1 MTDLSGKRVA
11 MLVEDEFEDLE
22 LTGPLEALRAAG
34 AVVTLVGP
42 AQGATYRGK
51 RGEAVVTSDL
61 AAGAARMK
69 DFDALVIPGGHA
81 PDKMRMR
88 HAMVDLA
95 RDAME
100 AGKPVAAIC
109 HGPQLLI
116 SANAVR
122 GRTLTCWPSIA
133 IDVKNAGGLYVD
145 KPVVEDGNL
154 ITSRKPDDVPAFSEA
169 IIRALSRVPAL
180 RLHQRSGILGVP
192 IVSFVVQTL
201 GRRRGGHLLGPA
213 APQPRVGGRELDAV
227 QQDHRLD
234 VDPHQEHDDRRDRSV
249 DAREARHVAHVPREA
264 SSAPFQSSPVT
275 SAPIQTSRNRTLAF
289 GTK

>member
-1 MTDLSGKRVA
+1 MADAGVEGKRVA
-11 MLVEDEFEDLE
+11 LLVEDEFEDRE

-34 AVVTLVGP
+34 VSVTIVGP
-42 AQGATYRGK
+42 SKGAEYRGK
-51 RGEAVVTSDL
+51 KEAAVTADI
-61 AAGAARMK
+61 AAGTARMA

-116 SANAVR
+116 SANVLR

-133 IDVKNAGGLYVD
+133 IDVKNAGGRYVD

-154 ITSRKPDDVPAFSEA
+154 ITSRKPDDVSMFNEA
-169 IIRALSRVPAL
+169 ILRALSRV
-180 RLHQRSGILGVP
+180 Q
-192 IVSFVVQTL
+192 
-201 GRRRGGHLLGPA
+201 
-213 APQPRVGGRELDAV
+213 VG
-227 QQDHRLD
+227 
-234 VDPHQEHDDRRDRSV
+234 
-249 DAREARHVAHVPREA
+249 
-264 SSAPFQSSPVT
+264 
-275 SAPIQTSRNRTLAF
+275 
-289 GTK
+289 

>member
-1 MTDLSGKRVA
+1 MSSLEGKRIA
-11 MLVEDEFEDLE
+11 LLVEDEFEDYE
-22 LTGPLEALRAAG
+22 LTGPLDALRAAG
-34 AVVTLVGP
+34 AAVTIVGP
-42 AQGATYRGK
+42 TAGAEFKGK
-51 RGEAVVTSDL
+51 RGAAIVTSDL
-61 AAGAARMK
+61 AAGSARMK

-100 AGKPVAAIC
+100 MGKTVAAIC

-116 SANAVR
+116 SAIALR

-169 IIRALSRVPAL
+169 IIRALS
-180 RLHQRSGILGVP
+180 
-192 IVSFVVQTL
+192 T
-201 GRRRGGHLLGPA
+201 
-213 APQPRVGGRELDAV
+213 
-227 QQDHRLD
+227 
-234 VDPHQEHDDRRDRSV
+234 
-249 DAREARHVAHVPREA
+249 
-264 SSAPFQSSPVT
+264 
-275 SAPIQTSRNRTLAF
+275 
-289 GTK
+289 

>member
-1 MTDLSGKRVA
+1 MSDAGVLAGKRVA
-11 MLVEDEFEDLE
+11 ILVEQEFEDSE
-22 LTGPLEALRAAG
+22 LSGPRDAL
-34 AVVTLVGP
+34 
-42 AQGATYRGK
+42 
-51 RGEAVVTSDL
+51 L
-61 AAGAARMK
+61 AAGATVVLVGPIAGAEYLGKRGDTAVTSELAAGSARMT

-116 SANAVR
+116 SADALR

-154 ITSRKPDDVPAFSEA
+154 ITSRKPDDVPLFSGA
-169 IIRALSRVPAL
+169 IIRALSRV
-180 RLHQRSGILGVP
+180 Q
-192 IVSFVVQTL
+192 VS
-201 GRRRGGHLLGPA
+201 
-213 APQPRVGGRELDAV
+213 
-227 QQDHRLD
+227 
-234 VDPHQEHDDRRDRSV
+234 
-249 DAREARHVAHVPREA
+249 
-264 SSAPFQSSPVT
+264 
-275 SAPIQTSRNRTLAF
+275 
-289 GTK
+289 